1 MTATVPPRLTE
12 TAGGLMTRD
21 IITIRA
27 DLPLTD
33 AGRRLA
39 AANVRGAPVVD
50 ETGRCVGVISV
61 TDVARWAA
69 GLPAPGARAPR
80 SCSYWEPAKDAAG
93 KDVAVCK
100 LAPGACALQRRQ
112 PGRGG
117 ETLNT
122 CAGPHGVCV
131 GEWQV
136 MEPQVA
142 TGIVGE
148 YMTPDPVT
156 ATTDTPVAK
165 LARMMINA
173 AVHRVIV
180 VDESGRPVGI
190 VSCTD
195 VLAVVAR
202 GAIEIG
208 A

>member
-1 MTATVPPRLTE
+1 MTATVQPRLTE
-12 TAGGLMTRD
+12 TAGELMSRE
-21 IITIRA
+21 IVTIDA
-27 DLPLTD
+27 DLPLAD
-33 AGRRLA
+33 AGRRLT

-69 GLPAPGARAPR
+69 GMPAPRAQAPR
-80 SCSYWEPAKDAAG
+80 TCSFWEPGKDAAG
-93 KDVAVCK
+93 KDVAVCQ
-100 LAPGACALQRRQ
+100 LAPGACALQHGQ

-117 ETLNT
+117 ETLNL
-122 CAGPHGVCV
+122 CSKPHGVCV

-136 MEPQVA
+136 LEPEVA
-142 TGIVGE
+142 TGIVRA

-156 ATTDTPVAK
+156 ATTDTPVTK
-165 LARMMINA
+165 LARMMIDA
-173 AVHRVIV
+173 SVHRVIV

-195 VLAVVAR
+195 VLAAVAR
-202 GAIEIG
+202 NAIEFG